1 MSGAFLNETA
11 IVEPPSNRPASR
23 KSSCVATAVEA
34 MENYKG
40 NGAGTWYEDDV
51 DADDTAGRFAFQRLR
66 KTWFTPQVDPRFKL
80 RRDDKFYAIGSCFAR
95 GLEQFLAKH
104 NIGIESAAPE
114 FAKLQPAKTRVT
126 ALGFTNKYNT

>member
-11 IVEPPSNRPASR
+11 VVEPPSNRPVSR
-23 KSSCVATAVEA
+23 KSPCVATAAEA

-40 NGAGTWYEDDV
+40 NGAGTWYEDDA
-51 DADDTAGRFAFQRLR
+51 DAEDTAGRFAFQRLR

-80 RRDDKFYAIGSCFAR
+80 RRDDNFYAIGSCFAR

-104 NIGIESAAPE
+104 DIDIE
-114 FAKLQPAKTRVT
+114 RV
-126 ALGFTNKYNT
+126 ALGT